1 MVTTN
6 NLNQDTFNSKAEAHP
21 LLDELHLIL
30 SGTRHLTIAYD
41 DMLKYVHE
49 KAACHN
55 ICKKGTCTKCA
66 YHKKR
71 LKGELLSNNAITRG
85 GETLA
90 F

>member
-21 LLDELHLIL
+21 LLDELHLLL
-30 SGTRHLTIAYD
+30 SGTRHLTIAHG

-49 KAACHN
+49 KAACHD
-55 ICKKGTCTKCA
+55 ICKKGTYAKCA

-71 LKGELLSNNAITRG
+71 LKGELMSNNARTRG
-85 GETLA
+85 GKALV

>member
-1 MVTTN
+1 MVTTKN
-6 NLNQDTFNSKAEAHP
+6 SNKDTFNSNTEARP

-55 ICKKGTCTKCA
+55 ICKKGTCAKCA

-71 LKGELLSNNAITRG
+71 LKGELMSNNAITRG
-85 GETLA
+85 GKALA